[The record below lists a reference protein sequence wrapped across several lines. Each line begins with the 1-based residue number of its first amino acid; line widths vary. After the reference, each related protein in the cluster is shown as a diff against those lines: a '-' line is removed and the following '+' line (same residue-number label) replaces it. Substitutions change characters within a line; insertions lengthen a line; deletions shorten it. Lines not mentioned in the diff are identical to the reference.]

1 MLGAEFARAFH
12 TFPHPILA
20 YVRHS
25 SCSHGS
31 HRLING
37 LQREKCLLRDPYS
50 SIEARARRY
59 IVVKG
64 ASLPSTQILLKLYLD
79 LSRNESKVPGNAA
92 FANGIVG
99 IRFLAPIPA
108 PAPARLPP
116 SALSGPAKC
125 AF

>member
-1 MLGAEFARAFH
+1 MSAGLSYIFPFH
-12 TFPHPILA
+12 ILA

-37 LQREKCLLRDPYS
+37 LQREKCSLRDSYS
-50 SIEARARRY
+50 SIEARAEAY
-59 IVVKG
+59 SVLKG
-64 ASLPSTQILLKLYLD
+64 TALPSTQILLLHLD
-79 LSRNESKVPGNAA
+79 LSRFESEALSQ
-92 FANGIVG
+92 
-99 IRFLAPIPA
+99 FLAPVPELAPA

-116 SALSGPAKC
+116 SALSGPGKC

>member
-1 MLGAEFARAFH
+1 MAVLAVALGTEFARAFH
-12 TFPHPILA
+12 TFPPPILA

-25 SCSHGS
+25 SCSHKS

-64 ASLPSTQILLKLYLD
+64 ASLPSTHILLPD
-79 LSRNESKVPGNAA
+79 LSRNESEVLGNTA
-92 FANGIVG
+92 FANDIVG
-99 IRFLAPIPA
+99 
-108 PAPARLPP
+108 
-116 SALSGPAKC
+116 S
-125 AF
+125 

>member
-1 MLGAEFARAFH
+1 MN
-12 TFPHPILA
+12 
-20 YVRHS
+20 
-25 SCSHGS
+25 CSGKSAHF
-31 HRLING
+31 
-37 LQREKCLLRDPYS
+37 RDPYS

-59 IVVKG
+59 IVVKR

-99 IRFLAPIPA
+99 SRFLAPIPA